1 MGGAY
6 IWRGRAYF
14 WRGTS
19 LFSEGERL
27 YISWGWWL
35 ILAGSSRYS
44 VLIGKHL
51 PIKEEE
57 KDALFKAMKD
67 GIVMCKL
74 INWASPG
81 TVDERAINK
90 TKLNV
95 YNIHEN
101 QTLVLNSAMAIGCNI
116 VNIGAQDLIEG
127 KPHLV
132 LGLLWQVIRVSQHA
146 QINPN
151 KHSSFFGQS
160 GAKPLRIFSRL
171 LWVGCFALSRGGFG
185 GRGGRIGLVVRV
197 LVVAVVLASL
207 MVAVVAVVALA
218 HSVNLIWFLV
228 RKSPYKPIRWHSI
241 DKRKKVCNW

>member
-1 MGGAY
+1 MKPGVL
-6 IWRGRAYF
+6 GR
-14 WRGTS
+14 RQS
-19 LFSEGERL
+19 DS
-27 YISWGWWL
+27 
-35 ILAGSSRYS
+35 AGLSPNQNFRSHALQRF
-44 VLIGKHL
+44 VFTGKYL

-74 INWASPG
+74 INWACPG

-132 LGLLWQVIRVSQHA
+132 LGLLWQVIRV
-146 QINPN
+146 
-151 KHSSFFGQS
+151 
-160 GAKPLRIFSRL
+160 
-171 LWVGCFALSRGGFG
+171 C
-185 GRGGRIGLVVRV
+185 
-197 LVVAVVLASL
+197 
-207 MVAVVAVVALA
+207 
-218 HSVNLIWFLV
+218 
-228 RKSPYKPIRWHSI
+228 SI
-241 DKRKKVCNW
+241 D